1 MKNHKLNFNA
11 TNEQYIMLKALSIAT
26 KHNMTEII
34 LAGIRQQY
42 ESADE
47 KTRKDVDT
55 VIRLLF
61 SK

>member
-34 LAGIRQQY
+34 LAGIRQY

>member
-1 MKNHKLNFNA
+1 
-11 TNEQYIMLKALSIAT
+11 MLKALSIAT